1 MKKKVALIT
10 GITGQDGAYLA
21 NLLLNKGYKIYGTYR
36 RSSSLNLWRL
46 EELGILDSIEFLSLE
61 LLEKSNIE
69 RVIRL
74 IQPDEIYNLAA
85 QSFVSL
91 SFENPIYTAQAD
103 ALGVLRILE
112 SIRMINKKIKFYQ
125 ASSSE
130 MFGEGTSKKL
140 NEGSRFHPRS
150 PYAIS
155 KVFGHYITVNY
166 REAYGIF
173 ACSGILFNHESPLRG
188 TEFVTR
194 KITSTLV
201 EIQSGRKKILE
212 LGNYYAR
219 RDWGFAGDFVEG
231 IWKMMQTDKPKDY
244 ILATGEDHSVKE
256 FATLAAKLIGFDLI
270 WKGSKPNEY
279 AVDKSTNKILIK
291 KNNEYYRPSDVSF
304 LKGNAQ
310 AARKHLDWKPKVK
323 FKDLVKIMVESDKK
337 KALKGKILN

>member
-1 MKKKVALIT
+1 MKKIALIT

-21 NLLLNKGYKIYGTYR
+21 NLLLNKGYKVYGTYR

-46 EELGILDSIEFLSLE
+46 EELGILDSIELLSLE

-69 RVIRL
+69 RVIKL
-74 IQPDEIYNLAA
+74 IKPDQIYNLAA

-112 SIRMINKKIKFYQ
+112 SIRTINKKIKFYQ

-130 MFGEGTSKKL
+130 MFGEMGSKKL
-140 NEGSRFHPRS
+140 NEESRFHPRS

-155 KVFGHYITVNY
+155 KVFGHNITVNY

-194 KITSTLV
+194 KITSTLA
-201 EIQSGRKKILE
+201 EIQAGRKKVLE
-212 LGNYYAR
+212 LGNLYAR
-219 RDWGFAGDFVEG
+219 RDWGYAGDFVEA
-231 IWKMMQTDKPKDY
+231 IYMMMQNDKPKDY
-244 ILATGEDHSVKE
+244 VVATGEDHSVKE
-256 FATLAAKLIGFDLI
+256 FATLAAKTVGFNLM
-270 WKGSKPNEY
+270 WKGTKHNEY
-279 AVDKSTNKILIK
+279 ALDKDTKKIIIK

-304 LKGNAQ
+304 LKGDPKKAIKN
-310 AARKHLDWKPKVK
+310 LGWKPKVK
-323 FKDLVKIMVESDKK
+323 FKELVKLMVESDKK
-337 KALKGKILN
+337 RSLKGKIMQ